1 MKDEINEN
9 IIFFIIALIGYLYY
23 RYNSPNQIIDRYYKE
38 HSETE
43 YYLLKFTV
51 LFLKLMMILNFRYL
65 VIFSYKK
72 FMK

>member
-1 MKDEINEN
+1 MKDEVNEN

-38 HSETE
+38 HSEAE
-43 YYLLKFTV
+43 YYLLKFTL

-65 VIFSYKK
+65 VMFSYRK